1 MQTFLAYPD
10 YKLSASVLDMKRLGK
25 QRVEAW
31 QIVQALTVPEYGW
44 KNHPAVKMWRGHV
57 PALIEYGIA
66 ICEEWRSRGYK
77 DTMLPRFL
85 GIRDLNNAI
94 APYWLGDASF
104 HASHRSKLLFKNF
117 DWYSKNGW
125 AEAPGEP
132 GLATVLG
139 LEYVWPSVKD

>member
-31 QIVQALTVPEYGW
+31 QIVQALTVPDYGW

-77 DTMLPRFL
+77 DTMLPRFQ
-85 GIRDLNNAI
+85 GIAGPQNAI
-94 APYWLGDASF
+94 APYWLGDSAF

-117 DWYSKNGW
+117 DWYSKYGW
-125 AEAPGEP
+125 TEVP
-132 GLATVLG
+132 G
-139 LEYVWPSVKD
+139 LEYVWPEMKDK